1 MPNGQI
7 NPLTAP
13 LTMLKQVGEQ
23 ASAAI
28 ASVGTSMSQAA
39 SQGLDTLITGVPAL
53 PGVPGVPG
61 VAARPGI
68 PTPAQLMPANLQQ
81 ALGQVENL
89 LIPPGLPR
97 PSQAFRA
104 APVVTPPPQPQ
115 PTPPTQGAEA
125 VPPAMAQR
133 RRVAE
138 RRGL

>member
-1 MPNGQI
+1 MPNGF

-13 LTMLKQVGEQ
+13 LTMLKQIGEQ
-23 ASAAI
+23 ASVTI
-28 ASVGTSMSQAA
+28 QGLGTGMATA
-39 SQGLDTLITGVPAL
+39 TSQGLDALISGVPPL
-53 PGVPGVPG
+53 PGVPG

-97 PSQAFRA
+97 PSQVLRTV
-104 APVVTPPPQPQ
+104 PTT
-115 PTPPTQGAEA
+115 PTPPTPPTPAT
-125 VPPAMAQR
+125 PPAVAQR

-138 RRGL
+138 RRGM

>member
-1 MPNGQI
+1 MPNGQF

-28 ASVGTSMSQAA
+28 ATVGTSISMAA
-39 SQGLDTLITGVPAL
+39 SQGLDTLITGVPQL
-53 PGVPGVPG
+53 PGVPG
-61 VAARPGI
+61 VAAAPGI

-97 PSQAFRA
+97 PTQAFRA
-104 APVVTPPPQPQ
+104 VPTPTPPPPPTPAVAQGAQ
-115 PTPPTQGAEA
+115 PT
-125 VPPAMAQR
+125 PPAMAQR

-138 RRGL
+138 RRGM

>member
-1 MPNGQI
+1 MPPQLV
-7 NPLTAP
+7 NPFTAP

-23 ASAAI
+23 TSAAI
-28 ASVGTSMSQAA
+28 ASVGTGMTQAA
-39 SQGLDTLITGVPAL
+39 SQGLDALILGVPGL
-53 PGVPGVPG
+53 PGVPG

-68 PTPAQLMPANLQQ
+68 PTPQQLMPANLQQ

-97 PSQAFRA
+97 PSQVFQVQPPPAPAPA
-104 APVVTPPPQPQ
+104 APPA
-115 PTPPTQGAEA
+115 PPTQGAEA

>member
-1 MPNGQI
+1 MPPQI

-23 ASAAI
+23 ANAAI
-28 ASVGTSMSQAA
+28 ASVGTSMSMAA
-39 SQGLDTLITGVPAL
+39 SQGLDTLIAGVPPL
-53 PGVPGVPG
+53 PGVPG
-61 VAARPGI
+61 VAAVPGV
-68 PTPAQLMPANLQQ
+68 PTVPSLLPANLQQ

-104 APVVTPPPQPQ
+104 APTLTPTPPA
-115 PTPPTQGAEA
+115 PPTQGAQPT
-125 VPPAMAQR
+125 PPAMAQR

>member
-1 MPNGQI
+1 MPNGQV

-13 LTMLKQVGEQ
+13 LTMIKQVGEQ

-39 SQGLDTLITGVPAL
+39 SQGLDALITGVPPL
-53 PGVPGVPG
+53 PGVPG
-61 VAARPGI
+61 VAARPGV
-68 PTPAQLMPANLQQ
+68 PTVPSLMPANLQQ

-97 PSQAFRA
+97 PSQAFKA
-104 APVVTPPPQPQ
+104 APTPTPTPPA
-115 PTPPTQGAEA
+115 PPTQGAQPT
-125 VPPAMAQR
+125 PPAIARR

>member
-1 MPNGQI
+1 MPNGQV

-28 ASVGTSMSQAA
+28 ASVGTSMSMAA
-39 SQGLDTLITGVPAL
+39 SQGLDTLITGVPPL
-53 PGVPGVPG
+53 PGAPG
-61 VAARPGI
+61 VAAAPGI

-97 PSQAFRA
+97 PTQAFRA
-104 APVVTPPPQPQ
+104 VPTPTPTPTPTPAVAQGAQ
-115 PTPPTQGAEA
+115 PT
-125 VPPAMAQR
+125 PPAMAQR